1 MGAIKPRYSKE
12 EFAKRG
18 DTIFEK
24 QIRPQLKD
32 ADNDDFVA
40 IDIETGAYEVDP
52 SEMAAS
58 QRLRAR
64 VPEAQIWL
72 RRIRSR
78 YARRFG
84 GRERPGDNR
93 ASRTQAQS
101 AITTIV

>member
-12 EFAKRG
+12 DFAKRG
-18 DTIFEK
+18 DAIFEK

-32 ADNDDFVA
+32 AEGDDFVA
-40 IDIETGAYEVDP
+40 IDIETGAWEIDP

-72 RRIRSR
+72 RRVRSR
-78 YARRFG
+78 YVRRFG
-84 GRERPGDNR
+84 GHGRGAAE
-93 ASRTQAQS
+93 
-101 AITTIV
+101 